1 MKTFHVRALLADK
14 RDIAGT
20 VILIQGIIKG
30 PRGQSNGTYSQNS
43 AQPERSR
50 QGAEAAPSQEQ
61 RRSEPKAGPIC
72 DEPPPAPP
80 GRGQKMSYYLVF
92 VPESGR
98 TLFFLKK
105 KEYSN

>member
-72 DEPPPAPP
+72 DEPPPAPQAEA
-80 GRGQKMSYYLVF
+80 R
-92 VPESGR
+92 R
-98 TLFFLKK
+98 
-105 KEYSN
+105 

>member
-1 MKTFHVRALLADK
+1 MKTDLFQSCGTMAISRPKQVWKLRLNTSHVRALLADE

-20 VILIQGIIKG
+20 VILIQGIIQG

-72 DEPPPAPP
+72 DEPPPQAEA
-80 GRGQKMSYYLVF
+80 R
-92 VPESGR
+92 R
-98 TLFFLKK
+98 
-105 KEYSN
+105 